1 MTTAEVWNLS
11 LQLGSLDDDDDEG
24 IAFILEFVT
33 AIIMAIEDDTA
44 IIMAIEDDT
53 IIIEGEDMVD

>member
-11 LQLGSLDDDDDEG
+11 LQLGSLDDDDEG

>member
-1 MTTAEVWNLS
+1 MTTAEFWNLP
-11 LQLGSLDDDDDEG
+11 LQLGSLDDDEG
-24 IAFILEFVT
+24 IAFILEFFT